1 MAWSIVGSAT
11 RKNRARPLRPARRG
25 LIGGAA
31 ILVLLAAASAVR
43 SDAPRLVAISL
54 VDGKAERFGPDHVR
68 KSRAGASSCA
78 KAKHVELRWSSDR
91 SMALHLH
98 GYDLETQAA
107 PGRDG
112 VMSFVARAAG
122 RFPVETHD
130 AQGRH
135 RAVLYVE
142 VHPP

>member
-1 MAWSIVGSAT
+1 
-11 RKNRARPLRPARRG
+11 
-25 LIGGAA
+25 
-31 ILVLLAAASAVR
+31 
-43 SDAPRLVAISL
+43 
-54 VDGKAERFGPDHVR
+54 
-68 KSRAGASSCA
+68 
-78 KAKHVELRWSSDR
+78 
-91 SMALHLH
+91 MALHLH

-107 PGRDG
+107 PGLDG

-135 RAVLYVE
+135 RAVVYIE